1 VRREEQISTKE
12 IKAMRSNIL
21 ALRQR
26 KTDLVKAQRKMLDTI
41 SAEERDFSE
50 AEGALYNDNIKK
62 LAALEVNLQREEE
75 TLINEKSML
84 GQPDE
89 NAAFSR
95 RAGIDTPNA
104 GEDASGKTPAKPFGS
119 FGEQL
124 IAVARAANP
133 MNRIDPRL
141 IQAAAP
147 NASGLNEASPSDGG
161 FLVQK
166 DFSELLLERT
176 YQLGNVSQ
184 RVFRVPI
191 SANANGVK
199 INAIDEDSRTDGTR
213 WGGVLAYWQNEADT
227 KVGSRPKFRQIEI
240 QLNKLTGLCYATDE
254 LLQDAAALE
263 AVITKTFPME
273 MNFRVED
280 AIFNGT
286 GAGQPLGF
294 MNSGAVIEVPKDAG
308 DPAGVGVST
317 NDVLAMW
324 GRMWGPSR
332 QDACWFVNQDVERFL
347 YPLTLGSGTAT
358 QMLYFPPGY
367 SGGMNNAPPNPGP
380 WGRLIGRPV
389 IPVEY
394 CATCGTPGD
403 IVLVDL
409 SQYVMADKG
418 APMAAS
424 SIHVRFLNDE
434 TTFRFVY
441 RVDGQPVWKKPLTPK
456 NGTVTLSPF
465 IRLAVRS

>member
-1 VRREEQISTKE
+1 
-12 IKAMRSNIL
+12 MRSNIL

-26 KTDLVKAQRKMLDTI
+26 KSDLGKENRALLDLI
-41 SAEERDFSE
+41 AKEERDFSE
-50 AEGALYNDNIKK
+50 AEGAKFNDNIKK
-62 LAALEVNLQREEE
+62 LEALEVNLQREERQLE
-75 TLINEKSML
+75 FERSMT

-95 RAGIDTPNA
+95 NNGIDTPNA
-104 GEDASGKTPAKPFGS
+104 GEETQSSRARSKGPFKS

-124 IAVARAANP
+124 IAVARAASNP
-133 MNRIDPRL
+133 LARLDPRL

-147 NASGLNEASPSDGG
+147 NAAGLNEASPAEGG

-191 SANANGVK
+191 SANSNGVK
-199 INAIDEDSRTDGTR
+199 INAIDEDARTDGSR

-263 AVITKTFPME
+263 AVIMRTFPME
-273 MNFRVED
+273 MNFKVED
-280 AIFNGT
+280 AILNGT
-286 GAGQPLGF
+286 GSGQPLGI
-294 MNSGAVIEVPKDAG
+294 MNSGAVLEVPKDSG
-308 DPAGVGVST
+308 DPAGPGVST
-317 NDVLAMW
+317 NDILAMW
-324 GRMWGPSR
+324 MHMWAPSR
-332 QDACWFVNQDVERFL
+332 MDAVWLINQDVETHL
-347 YPLTLGSGTAT
+347 YPLTLGTGTAT
-358 QMLYFPPGY
+358 QMMYFPPGY
-367 SGGMNNAPPNPGP
+367 TGGMNNSPPNPSN
-380 WGRLIGRPV
+380 WGRMLGRPV

-394 CATCGTPGD
+394 CATLGTPGD
-403 IVLVDL
+403 ILLLDL
-409 SQYVMADKG
+409 TQYVMGDKG
-418 APMAAS
+418 APEAAS
-424 SIHVRFLNDE
+424 SIHVRFLTDE

-456 NGTVTLSPF
+456 NGVNLLSPF
-465 IRLAVRS
+465 IRLAVRA